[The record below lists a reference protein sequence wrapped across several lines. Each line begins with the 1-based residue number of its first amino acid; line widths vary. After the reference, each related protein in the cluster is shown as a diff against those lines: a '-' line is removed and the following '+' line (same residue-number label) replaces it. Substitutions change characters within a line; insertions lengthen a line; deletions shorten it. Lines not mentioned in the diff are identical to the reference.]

1 MGFLEKRLEL
11 ITSENWDELEKL
23 YETKYTR
30 DTLQRNSR
38 FLREYIKE
46 GWNISPP
53 NTNNSTVNQPEV
65 KSSNIIKHIN
75 KDGTQASEGKF
86 EVPTPGMLNDTK
98 YLLMLHGFD
107 PNKFDLISA
116 SSSKWGS
123 ESSNQYSSKINVQPI
138 GKETAIAGEYI
149 LSLLGEN
156 TQNYKHSEYIK
167 SRNYIIETGKILEIN
182 ISDFHLGKL
191 CWKGDSILDFNHD
204 MAVDRFRYV
213 LSDLLSQVKRIG
225 YEYENV
231 YFIWSN
237 DFFNFD
243 TPAGTTTSGTYLDN
257 STKWQNMFRIGV
269 ELLVWA
275 IDEIR
280 IQLDCPVYTFYIE
293 SNHDRQMSYAAIN
306 YLYAW
311 YSETSSVMVDYSC
324 RGRKYIEFGNTMIGY
339 CHGDMDGKKIGK
351 LMALEEPEMFGRTKF
366 RYMNA
371 GHYHSSQSRPYTE
384 DFGCEVRYLST
395 LTPEDYWHYANGYI
409 GSIKCGYAFIYD
421 KNYGRQIEIRS
432 NIIENDR
439 RLN

>member
-1 MGFLEKRLEL
+1 MEFLEKRLEF
-11 ITSENWDELEKL
+11 IASENWDELEKL
-23 YETKYTR
+23 YGTKYTR

-46 GWNISPP
+46 GWHICPP
-53 NTNNSTVNQPEV
+53 NANNSTVNQPEV
-65 KSSNIIKHIN
+65 NSNNIVKQIN

-86 EVPTPGMLNDTK
+86 DVPVPGMLNDTK

-107 PNKFDLISA
+107 PNKFDLVSA

-123 ESSNQYSSKINVQPI
+123 ESNNQYSSKINVQPK
-138 GKETAIAGEYI
+138 GKEGVIAGEYI

-156 TQNYKHSEYIK
+156 SKSYEHKSYIK
-167 SRNYIIETGKILEIN
+167 PIINVTSDKILEIN
-182 ISDFHLGKL
+182 VNDFHLGKL
-191 CWKGDSILDFNHD
+191 CWSGDSLSDFDHNI
-204 MAVDRFRYV
+204 ASDRFNYV
-213 LSDLLSQVKRIG
+213 ITDLISQIKRMN
-225 YEYENV
+225 YEYSKI
-231 YFIWSN
+231 YFVWSN

-257 STKWQNMFRIGV
+257 STKWQNMFRLGV

-275 IDEIR
+275 IDEIVEKLNC
-280 IQLDCPVYTFYIE
+280 IVHTFYIE

-311 YSETSSVMVDYSC
+311 YAKDNNVYVDYRC

-339 CHGDMDGKKIGK
+339 CHGDIDGKKINK

-421 KNYGRQIEIRS
+421 KTYGRQIEIRS
-432 NIIENDR
+432 NILENDR
-439 RLN
+439 RLK